1 MSINKK
7 GKKSLINKS
16 GSLLNNYSSKNNNIK
31 NNIKLIKIEESI
43 LLNQFKKE
51 YHEKLYS
58 RLRNFEKK

>member
-1 MSINKK
+1 MNINKK
-7 GKKSLINKS
+7 EKKRLINKS

-31 NNIKLIKIEESI
+31 NNIKLIKNEESI

>member
-1 MSINKK
+1 MNINKK
-7 GKKSLINKS
+7 EKKRLINKS

-31 NNIKLIKIEESI
+31 NNIKLIKKEESY

-58 RLRNFEKK
+58 KLRNFEKK